1 MIAGNGS
8 KEASVVDI
16 TTSTGTALTAANFT
30 VITIDPPALTLAGAA
45 VKDASAT
52 GTTVTV
58 PDVAAPPRFAVTTT
72 FSVDDVADVTTETT
86 PDVFP
91 AGIDIIVGT
100 GNLVDEDSRLTI
112 TPPMGAASVSV
123 IDTAALPPPTTDI
136 GATTSDFTTVGLTMT
151 TVSLVSPATVTST
164 LQSVALDTELVVP
177 AKLTVAFPDGTL
189 MLPGTTNTLFVLV
202 IVSDVPLAGATPLN
216 VTVKA
221 TGLPPRTEVGVAM
234 IDLTLG
240 VLIEMFATTAIPFA
254 LAVTFAVTSDETT
267 NVAIGIVTDDFP
279 AGTDTDVGM
288 TNDVML
294 DVSFTISPPVGAGT
308 VRSIVAVP
316 LAPPV
321 NSDGV
326 KVMRCGAGTRMAS
339 TVDANS
345 ALAVALIVA

>member
-1 MIAGNGS
+1 MIDGTGS
-8 KEASVVDI
+8 STLSDVVI
-16 TTSTGTALTAANFT
+16 TTSTGTALAAANFS
-30 VITIDPPALTLAGAA
+30 VITIEPPALTLVGVA

-58 PDVAAPPRFAVTTT
+58 PDVVAPPSFAVNATL
-72 FSVDDVADVTTETT
+72 SVDDVAAVTTETT

-91 AGIDIIVGT
+91 AGIDITVGT

-123 IDTAALPPPTTDI
+123 IVTAALPPPTTDI
-136 GATTSDFTTVGLTMT
+136 GATTSDFTTVGLTNT
-151 TVSLVSPATVTST
+151 AVSLVSPAAVTRT

-177 AKLTVAFPDGTL
+177 TKLTVAFPDGTL
-189 MLPGTTNTLFVLV
+189 MLPGTTNTLFVLA
-202 IVSDVPLAGATPLN
+202 IVSDVPFAGATPLK

-221 TGLPPRTEVGVAM
+221 TGLPPRTDDGVAV
-234 IDLTLG
+234 IVFTLG
-240 VLIEMFATTAIPFA
+240 VFIAMFATTAIPFA
-254 LAVTFAVTSDETT
+254 LAVTFAVTSDDTT
-267 NVAIGIVTDDFP
+267 KVAIGIVTDDFP

-288 TNDVML
+288 TNDAML

-321 NSDGV
+321 SSDGV

>member
-1 MIAGNGS
+1 MIAGTGRRALS
-8 KEASVVDI
+8 DVVI
-16 TTSTGTALTAANFT
+16 TTSTGTPLTAANLS
-30 VITIDPPALTLAGAA
+30 VITIDPPALTLVGVA

-58 PDVAAPPRFAVTTT
+58 PEVAAPPSFVVTTT
-72 FSVDDVADVTTETT
+72 LSALDVAAVTTETT

-91 AGIDIIVGT
+91 AGTDNTAGT
-100 GNLVDEDSRLTI
+100 GNLVDEDSRFTM
-112 TPPMGAASVSV
+112 TPPSGAGSVSV
-123 IDTAALPPPTTDI
+123 TVTVALPPPTTDI
-136 GATTSDFTTVGLTMT
+136 GAMTTDFTTVGLTIT
-151 TVSLVSPATVTST
+151 TVSLVSPAAVTRT

-177 AKLTVAFPDGTL
+177 TKLTVAFPDGTL
-189 MLPGTTNTLFVLV
+189 TLPGMTNTPLVLT
-202 IVSDVPLAGATPLN
+202 IVSEVPLAGATPLR

-221 TGLPPRTEVGVAM
+221 TGLPPRTAVGVAM

-240 VLIEMFATTAIPFA
+240 VFIEMFATTAIPFA
-254 LAVTFAVTSDETT
+254 LAVTFAVTSDDTT
-267 NVAIGIVTDDFP
+267 KVAIGIVTDDFP
-279 AGTDTDVGM
+279 AGTATDVGM
-288 TNDVML
+288 TNDAML
-294 DVSFTISPPVGAGT
+294 DVSLTISPPVGAGT

-326 KVMRCGAGTRMAS
+326 KVMRCGAGTRIAS

>member
-1 MIAGNGS
+1 MIAGTGS
-8 KEASVVDI
+8 SALSDVVI
-16 TTSTGTALTAANFT
+16 TTSTGTALTAANFS
-30 VITIDPPALTLAGAA
+30 VITIEPLALTFVGVA

-52 GTTVTV
+52 GTTVTA
-58 PDVAAPPRFAVTTT
+58 PDVAAPPSFAVKVTL
-72 FSVDDVADVTTETT
+72 SVDDVAAVTTETT

-91 AGIDIIVGT
+91 AGIDITVGT

-123 IDTAALPPPTTDI
+123 IVTAALAPPTTDI
-136 GATTSDFTTVGLTMT
+136 GATTSDLTTVGLTVT
-151 TVSLVSPATVTST
+151 TVSLVSPAAVTRT
-164 LQSVALDTELVVP
+164 LQSVTLDTELVVP
-177 AKLTVAFPDGTL
+177 TKLTVAFPDGTL
-189 MLPGTTNTLFVLV
+189 MLPGTTNTLFVLA

-221 TGLPPRTEVGVAM
+221 TGLPPRIDDGVAM
-234 IDLTLG
+234 IVFTLG
-240 VLIEMFATTAIPFA
+240 VFIGMFATTAIPFA
-254 LAVTFAVTSDETT
+254 LAVTFAVTSDDTT
-267 NVAIGIVTDDFP
+267 KVAIGIVTDDFP

-288 TNDVML
+288 TNDAML